1 MSLPGAVLLLAGGIA
16 LVVYFAEKLVAGAA
30 GTAHGFGV
38 SAFVLSVVFLGFD
51 PENLAVGAVGG
62 SEGLAGIALGSILG
76 AAMVALA
83 LAFGVTALLAP
94 MELGQRR
101 LAVLALPVA
110 AVALFAGLCL
120 DGRLSRLDGALLVAG
135 YGAALAAVFV
145 LGRRGT
151 TLEPAE
157 AEEIEEGERLGRWQA
172 LGLLALASAAIFAG
186 SEMII
191 AGSKPL
197 LEFLGLSD
205 TAWGMGVLALLV
217 SIEEIARELPAALQG
232 RPEITFGNVVGS
244 IFAFF
249 LLNAG
254 VIALVRPLPVSGEV
268 LGFHLPAAVLA
279 VLVTTALAAW
289 GRVPRWAGG
298 VLLALYAVFFAGS
311 HML

>member
-1 MSLPGAVLLLAGGIA
+1 MSLPVAVLLLAGGIA
-16 LVVYFAEKLVAGAA
+16 LVAYFAGKLVAGAA

-38 SAFVLSVVFLGFD
+38 SAFVLSVFFLGFD

-76 AAMVALA
+76 AAMVAIA

-94 MELGQRR
+94 MELGRR
-101 LAVLALPVA
+101 SPWVAALPVA
-110 AVALFAGLCL
+110 AVALFTVLCL

-157 AEEIEEGERLGRWQA
+157 AEKIEEGERLGRWPA
-172 LGLLALASAAIFAG
+172 LGLLLLALAAIFVG
-186 SEMII
+186 SEMIV

-197 LEFLGLSD
+197 LARFGFSD
-205 TAWGMGVLALLV
+205 TAWGMTFLALSV
-217 SIEEIARELPAALQG
+217 SIEEVARELPAALQG

-244 IFAFF
+244 VFAFF

-254 VIALVRPLPVSGEV
+254 VIALVRPLPVSQEV

-279 VLVTTALAAW
+279 VLGTTALAVW

-298 VLLALYAVFFAGS
+298 LLVVLYALFFAGS
-311 HML
+311 HLL